1 MSKII
6 DLEKEILEEEKM
18 IEDLPEKQ
26 KKQMKQKLAAK
37 RHKLSF
43 VKNDNDLKKIKPLV
57 FTAKK

>member
-1 MSKII
+1 
-6 DLEKEILEEEKM
+6 M